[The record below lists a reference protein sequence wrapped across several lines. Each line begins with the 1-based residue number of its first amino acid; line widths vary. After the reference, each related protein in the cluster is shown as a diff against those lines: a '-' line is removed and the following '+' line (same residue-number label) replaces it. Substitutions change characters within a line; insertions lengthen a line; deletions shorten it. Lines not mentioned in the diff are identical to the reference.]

1 MKHIGILLAL
11 ILIIGVAC
19 TPTNPFGGPRYD
31 FDGFLAKDKVTIAEY
46 LLNTPMD
53 SVRRI
58 HDPNGVIIVIHEEGQ
73 GARPSPSGLIY
84 VNYVGK
90 LLDGSVFDTNIESV
104 ARANDLF
111 SENAS
116 YRIFQFGLGSS
127 NVIQGWNLAFARM
140 KSGTKATI
148 IIPSPWAY
156 QSSSRDRIPENSI
169 LVFEVDFLG
178 MD

>member
-1 MKHIGILLAL
+1 MKHIGILLVL
-11 ILIIGVAC
+11 ILLIGAAC
-19 TPTNPFGGPRYD
+19 TPQSPFGPPRYD
-31 FDGFLAKDKVTIAEY
+31 FDGFLAKDRVTIAEY

-58 HDPNGVIIVIHEEGQ
+58 HDPSGVVIVIHEEGQ
-73 GARPSPSGLIY
+73 GARPNPSGLIY
-84 VNYVGK
+84 LNYVGK

-104 ARANDLF
+104 ARANNLF

-116 YRIFQFGLGSS
+116 YRIYQFSLGSN
-127 NVIQGWNLAFARM
+127 NVIQGWNVAFARM
-140 KSGTKATI
+140 NSGTKATI

-156 QSSSRDRIPENSI
+156 QSSTRERIPENSI